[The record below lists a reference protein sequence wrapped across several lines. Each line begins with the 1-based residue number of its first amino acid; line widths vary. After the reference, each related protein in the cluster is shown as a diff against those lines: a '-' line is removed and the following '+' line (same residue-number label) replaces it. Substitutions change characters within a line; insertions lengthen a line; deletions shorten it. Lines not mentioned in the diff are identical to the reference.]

1 MNWTPL
7 HLHTH
12 YSLLDGLSKPEQVA
26 ARCSELGYDSCAVTD
41 HGTIAGAVSFTKAMK
56 DKGIKPILG

>member
-7 HLHTH
+7 HLLTH

-26 ARCSELGYDSCAVTD
+26 ARCSELGYDSCAVTA
-41 HGTIAGAVSFTKAMK
+41 HGTIAGAVSYTKAM
-56 DKGIKPILG
+56 

>member
-1 MNWTPL
+1 MSWVPL

-26 ARCSELGYDSCAVTD
+26 ARCADLGYSSCAITD
-41 HGTIAGAVSFTKAMK
+41 HGTIAGAVSFTSAKK
-56 DKGIKPILG
+56 SKNINK